1 MKKTIAAALCALCML
16 WGIGAASSEATTL
29 RLEGGNV
36 GVPNPFRHTIRGPG
50 IARMQILYDSLLEKD
65 ENGEIPWLAESWESN
80 EDGTVYTFRLREN
93 AFWHDGE
100 PLTAEDVAFT
110 FAYYR
115 KHLPVYGRLSA
126 GGEYIVADAR
136 ALDARTVEMTLPRFD
151 NTYLASVGSA
161 RILPKHIWEKV
172 DDPTAYDGE
181 GVAVGSG
188 PYRLD
193 RFDAKQGAYRYVAFE
208 RYWGPKP
215 AAEAVEWVPVGDRT
229 LAFEKGEID
238 LINAPVDLLPRY
250 KNDPAFTI
258 MTAHSLHSYRL
269 MMNMEAVPALHDVA
283 VRKAVAY
290 ALDREG
296 LVKSV
301 ARGSATVSS
310 MGYVPTESPWHN
322 PEIERYARDPLRAKE
337 LLGGRSFSFSL
348 LTDNTPE
355 GTKAAE
361 LIKLSLAAVG
371 IDAAVK
377 SVEARTRDNA
387 MRTGEYELLLVNFG
401 GLGGDP
407 DFIRALYGVEAGLV
421 KGWSNAE
428 MSELLNAQAAERDGD
443 VRKAMVFRIQEIL
456 AEEVPVVMLFGMVDN
471 FVYRS
476 GKHDGWMCRYDHN
489 KVDHNKLSY
498 LIRKP

>member
-1 MKKTIAAALCALCML
+1 MKKMIVAALCALCMFC
-16 WGIGAASSEATTL
+16 GIGAGSAEAMTL
-29 RLEGGNV
+29 RLEGGNI

-65 ENGEIPWLAESWESN
+65 ENGDIPWLAESWELS

-93 AFWHDGE
+93 TFWHDGE
-100 PLTAEDVAFT
+100 PLTAEDVVFT

-115 KHLPVYGRLSA
+115 KHLPVYGRLMA

-136 ALDARTVEMTLPRFD
+136 AVDPRTVEITLPRFD
-151 NTYLASVGSA
+151 NTYLASVGLA

-172 DDPTAYDGE
+172 EDPTAYDGE
-181 GVAVGSG
+181 GVTVGSG
-188 PYRLD
+188 PYRLH
-193 RFDAKQGAYRYVAFE
+193 RFDAKQGAYRYVTFD

-215 AAEAVEWVPVGDRT
+215 GAEAVEWVPVGDRV

-250 KNDPAFTI
+250 KNDPVFTI
-258 MTAHSLHSYRL
+258 LTAHSLHSYRL
-269 MMNMEAVPALHDVA
+269 MMNMEAVPALRDAA
-283 VRKAVAY
+283 VRKAMAY

-296 LVKSV
+296 LVKSI

-310 MGYVPTESPWHN
+310 MGYVPAESPWHN
-322 PEIERYARDPLRAKE
+322 PGIEQYPHDPRRAKE

-355 GTKAAE
+355 GTKTAE
-361 LIKLSLAAVG
+361 LIKLSLSAVG
-371 IDAAVK
+371 IDAVVK
-377 SVEARTRDNA
+377 SVEGRTRDNA

-401 GLGGDP
+401 GMGGDP
-407 DFIRALYGVEAGLV
+407 DFIRALYGVGAGLV
-421 KGWSNAE
+421 KGWSNE
-428 MSELLNAQAAERDGD
+428 ELSELLNAQTVERDAE

-456 AEEVPVVMLFGMVDN
+456 ADEVPVVMLFGAVDN

-476 GKHDGWMCRYDHN
+476 GKYDGWVCRYDHN

-498 LIRKP
+498 LNRKP